1 MSPSLVHYILWLAAP
16 LLQLL
21 ILVFM
26 VRHKLRAEFPF
37 FFTYTAFQVLSA
49 GALFAIFHF
58 TPNNYF
64 YAYWTSAALGIML
77 GFAVIHEVFTY
88 SIRPYV
94 GLRDLGNILF
104 RWAAFLLVLV
114 GALLAMSA
122 SGMSTKQL
130 YSAIVNVERGVRL
143 MQCGLLLFIFLCSS
157 YLGLTWKNF
166 ASGIALGYGIFAAT
180 DLVMFS
186 LRAQLGP
193 SWNSTLNIITTSAYN
208 LSVLTWFAYALMPER
223 ARQRV
228 HTEVV
233 YRPVF
238 DRWNQAAMA
247 LVTPSPALVPGMSG
261 QTYLTEIE
269 RTVENIM
276 AQKSGPASNGYSEK
290 EKNQKIG

>member
-1 MSPSLVHYILWLAAP
+1 LNYALWLAAP
-16 LLQLL
+16 FFQLL
-21 ILVFM
+21 ILGFM
-26 VRHKLRAEFPF
+26 VRRKLTAEFPF
-37 FFTYTAFQVLSA
+37 FFTYTVFQVLSV
-49 GALFAIFHF
+49 GVLFAIFHF

-77 GFAVIHEVFTY
+77 GFAVIHEVFSYT
-88 SIRPYV
+88 IRPYV

-122 SGMSTKQL
+122 ADMSTKQL

-166 ASGIALGYGIFAAT
+166 ASGIALGFGIFAAT

-186 LRAQLGP
+186 LRSQLGHM
-193 SWNSTLNIITTSAYN
+193 WNATLSLITTSAYN

-223 ARQRV
+223 ARQRILNQ
-228 HTEVV
+228 VV

-247 LVTPSPALVPGMSG
+247 LVTPSSASVPAVSG
-261 QTYLTEIE
+261 HTYLTEIE
-269 RTVENIM
+269 RTVETIM
-276 AQKSGPASNGYSEK
+276 AQKASASSNGHAENDK
-290 EKNQKIG
+290 QKVG